1 MAGAAVDDPNR
12 KWRGPFCCGAQ
23 HGCLHARLGCGP
35 GLSKKLMRRREFI
48 AFLAGAAVLPPAIAG
63 AQQSTKVYRIA
74 ILHPSHPV
82 TEMTETSSLR
92 YYRAFFEEL
101 RRLGYVEGQ
110 NLVIERYSGEGRP
123 ENYPELAH
131 NVASRNPDLVF
142 ALTDWMA
149 RLLKEATSTIP
160 IVALTSDPVAAGLV
174 PSLARPGGNLTGVSV
189 DPGMEIWGKRFQLFR
204 EVVPT
209 ISKVGIL
216 ALRQGRERA
225 AMLQT
230 AEKAGI
236 PVVGPSA
243 VDSGSEAEYRRFL
256 VATSQDGADALFV
269 DGSAE
274 HITKRQL
281 IVELAAKFRL
291 PAIYPYRSFVEAG
304 GLMAYGTDLVEVFRQ
319 CARSIDKIL
328 KGTNPRDVPF
338 YQPTKFELVIN
349 LEAAKALGLSVP
361 PSALALADELIE

>member
-1 MAGAAVDDPNR
+1 
-12 KWRGPFCCGAQ
+12 
-23 HGCLHARLGCGP
+23 
-35 GLSKKLMRRREFI
+35 MRRREFI
-48 AFLAGAAVLPPAIAG
+48 ALLAGVAVLPPAIAG
-63 AQQSTKVYRIA
+63 AQQSTKVYRLA

-82 TEMTETSSLR
+82 EEMTETSSLS

-142 ALTDWMA
+142 AITPRIA
-149 RLLKEATSTIP
+149 RLVKEASSTIP
-160 IVALTSDPVAAGLV
+160 IVAITSDPVAEGLV

-189 DPGMEIWGKRFQLFR
+189 DPGLEIWGKRFQLLG

-216 ALRQGRERA
+216 GLRRGAEHA

-236 PVVGPSA
+236 AVVGPSL
-243 VDSGSEAEYRRFL
+243 VDSGSEADYRRFF
-256 VATSQDGADALFV
+256 VAISQSGADALFV
-269 DGSAE
+269 DDTPE

-291 PAIYPYRSFVEAG
+291 PAIYPFRSFVEAG

-319 CARSIDKIL
+319 CARSMDKIL

-349 LEAAKALGLSVP
+349 LEAAKALGLTVP
-361 PSALALADELIE
+361 PSVLALADELIE